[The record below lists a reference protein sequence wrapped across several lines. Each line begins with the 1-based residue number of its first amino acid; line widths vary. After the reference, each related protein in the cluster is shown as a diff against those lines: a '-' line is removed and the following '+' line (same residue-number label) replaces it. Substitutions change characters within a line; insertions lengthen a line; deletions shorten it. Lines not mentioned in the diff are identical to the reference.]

1 MKKNKL
7 NNRKEGTMLTLQH
20 VTINTKNLER
30 SMEFYEEVF
39 GFTRAERP
47 NFDFDGAWYW
57 IEEGKTALHLQINPQ
72 HYNTNV
78 SFAPVDHIALDASNP
93 TANTTNEQIIKE
105 YERWKSIITGY
116 DVQTKWLMDFEL
128 RSFDPKKFLQIFLTE
143 PLNNVRWELN
153 FPMKKREEEW
163 R

>member
-1 MKKNKL
+1 
-7 NNRKEGTMLTLQH
+7 MLTLQH

-39 GFTRAERP
+39 GFSRAERP

-57 IEEGKTALHLQINPQ
+57 IEEGKTALHLQVVPR
-72 HYNTNV
+72 YYV
-78 SFAPVDHIALDASNP
+78 SVTAREMMIEEAIDHIALDASNL
-93 TANTTNEQIIKE
+93 TANTTNAQITKE
-105 YERWKSIITGY
+105 YERWKTIITGH

-143 PLNNVRWELN
+143 PLNNVKWELN

>member
-57 IEEGKTALHLQINPQ
+57 IEEGKTALHLQINP
-72 HYNTNV
+72 
-78 SFAPVDHIALDASNP
+78 
-93 TANTTNEQIIKE
+93 NTTIQMFP
-105 YERWKSIITGY
+105 S
-116 DVQTKWLMDFEL
+116 LL
-128 RSFDPKKFLQIFLTE
+128 LTILHWM
-143 PLNNVRWELN
+143 PAIRLPTQ
-153 FPMKKREEEW
+153 PMSRL
-163 R
+163 